1 MEPKNRLDEKQLK
14 ALLAEINSL
23 QVPGL
28 PKVES
33 LNALPGH
40 FVNLAYRLPSGQTV
54 PFLDDSATYWG
65 NQLESSLGG
74 DRCFGLV
81 AGEDFI
87 LVCTYGENGAD
98 PELLLYK
105 KR

>member
-1 MEPKNRLDEKQLK
+1 METKDRLDEQNLK
-14 ALLAEINSL
+14 ELLEAFNGLHIE
-23 QVPGL
+23 GL
-28 PKVES
+28 PKVEN
-33 LNALPGH
+33 LHVLPGH